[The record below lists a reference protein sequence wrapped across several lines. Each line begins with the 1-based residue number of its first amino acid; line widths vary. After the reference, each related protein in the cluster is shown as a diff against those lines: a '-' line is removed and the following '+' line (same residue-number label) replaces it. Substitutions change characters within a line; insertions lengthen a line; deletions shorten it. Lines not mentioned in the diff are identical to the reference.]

1 MVLLLPIKEVV
12 SATLRTSR
20 DWDDSIEQE
29 VQDTEVGQM
38 KDRQR
43 SEAAEADKALQDAI
57 DQYGE
62 DSEEA
67 REARQAKNDMLSR
80 HKKERK
86 SIGGKDDRGKGKD
99 RGETS
104 RGDSK
109 TGSNDTWY
117 GEQVVAEKSALKSIP
132 GYYDGK
138 PSILGFPDNPPP
150 EMIKGYHP
158 DLVTPEGQKKQSD
171 RYNRL
176 DPQSAKAMPK
186 TGNPFIDA
194 KVKAAVKSANS
205 KKK

>member
-1 MVLLLPIKEVV
+1 MKRRARRKNNQLLHISEPKGEV
-12 SATLRTSR
+12 
-20 DWDDSIEQE
+20 I
-29 VQDTEVGQM
+29 
-38 KDRQR
+38 
-43 SEAAEADKALQDAI
+43 
-57 DQYGE
+57 
-62 DSEEA
+62 
-67 REARQAKNDMLSR
+67 
-80 HKKERK
+80 
-86 SIGGKDDRGKGKD
+86 
-99 RGETS
+99 
-104 RGDSK
+104 
-109 TGSNDTWY
+109 
-117 GEQVVAEKSALKSIP
+117 AEKSALKSIP

-205 KKK
+205 KKENEERRSTSNRRERQERKG